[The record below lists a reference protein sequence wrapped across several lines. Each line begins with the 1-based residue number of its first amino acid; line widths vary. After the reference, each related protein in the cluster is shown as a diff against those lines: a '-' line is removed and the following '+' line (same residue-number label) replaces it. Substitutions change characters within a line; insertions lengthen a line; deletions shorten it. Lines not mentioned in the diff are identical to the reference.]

1 MAKEKKKKNIDS
13 SEKLELAQRIAANS
27 PRVARTYATIE
38 NAFVSFGRFISGIL
52 NKILMSPR
60 ISKLFALILAVVCY
74 FALNSSNTT
83 NLGVRQSA
91 VLNDIPVVTVYNR
104 EIYEIS
110 GVPTSAN
117 VIVQGD
123 MTDINLQK
131 GQTSSTLVCDLSG
144 LTEGNYNI
152 RLVPT
157 NFNTNLDVNVLDTP
171 VANVTIKKKMSAN
184 FNISYEFI
192 NTHLMDSRYTLS
204 VPTLDRTDV
213 QIKASEDTISSIAMV
228 KALIDV
234 ANESQSFTKS
244 AKIVAYDYNGNVVN
258 CEISPDHVNATVQ
271 VAEQPSKEVPIIV
284 RPVGTIMEGYAID
297 TVTLNYSSV
306 TIHAPQNVLN
316 LIDAIYLDIDATKL
330 NNINNSLATE
340 LKYPSGVVDMSVTN
354 VTMEITLDRMVS
366 KTIDDV
372 RVGWINYDDTK
383 YRFMVVNPD
392 DAKMSVKVYGTQRN
406 IDEIKAEDIIISID
420 LANLTTGQQHAPLIV
435 TGKNNIV
442 TYEIADGRTYVEVEI
457 EGVE

>member
-110 GVPTSAN
+110 GVPASAN

-144 LTEGNYNI
+144 LTEGN
-152 RLVPT
+152 
-157 NFNTNLDVNVLDTP
+157 
-171 VANVTIKKKMSAN
+171 
-184 FNISYEFI
+184 
-192 NTHLMDSRYTLS
+192 
-204 VPTLDRTDV
+204 
-213 QIKASEDTISSIAMV
+213 
-228 KALIDV
+228 
-234 ANESQSFTKS
+234 
-244 AKIVAYDYNGNVVN
+244 
-258 CEISPDHVNATVQ
+258 
-271 VAEQPSKEVPIIV
+271 
-284 RPVGTIMEGYAID
+284 
-297 TVTLNYSSV
+297 
-306 TIHAPQNVLN
+306 
-316 LIDAIYLDIDATKL
+316 
-330 NNINNSLATE
+330 
-340 LKYPSGVVDMSVTN
+340 
-354 VTMEITLDRMVS
+354 
-366 KTIDDV
+366 
-372 RVGWINYDDTK
+372 
-383 YRFMVVNPD
+383 
-392 DAKMSVKVYGTQRN
+392 
-406 IDEIKAEDIIISID
+406 
-420 LANLTTGQQHAPLIV
+420 
-435 TGKNNIV
+435 
-442 TYEIADGRTYVEVEI
+442 
-457 EGVE
+457 